1 MSERKTLSIT
11 QVNEIQKVGDKQI
24 PKLSFKANDG
34 DKELTYFT
42 FKSSLFE
49 FIKEGQAIS
58 ADVETSSREWDGQIY
73 TDRRI
78 VQLYVDGQ
86 PIVGKRGDGY
96 RGKSPEELEQ
106 QARLMILAYAKDLAV
121 AQIIPLERITTQA
134 DIFYKW
140 VKPLPIQ
147 SPKESLGTQE
157 PQRESAFPEKTEN
170 SPTGKRVQNITEL
183 KSLLMKH
190 KIATHEA
197 YEALSIKAF
206 TDLVDLDEAWEKIK
220 EAKGIE

>member
-49 FIKEGQAIS
+49 FIKEGQEIN
-58 ADVETSSREWDGQIY
+58 ADVETSSREWDGQTY

-78 VQLYVDGQ
+78 VQVYVDGQ

-140 VKPLPIQ
+140 VKPLPVQGPKEILDEPEKTV
-147 SPKESLGTQE
+147 SNIDMVWLKESLE
-157 PQRESAFPEKTEN
+157 ELNWADV
-170 SPTGKRVQNITEL
+170 GKWL
-183 KSLLMKH
+183 KGKYSN
-190 KIATHEA
+190 
-197 YEALSIKAF
+197 
-206 TDLVDLDEAWEKIK
+206 
-220 EAKGIE
+220 AKGTTVKSTVESLTREQQEEFVKEVQARLETHRK